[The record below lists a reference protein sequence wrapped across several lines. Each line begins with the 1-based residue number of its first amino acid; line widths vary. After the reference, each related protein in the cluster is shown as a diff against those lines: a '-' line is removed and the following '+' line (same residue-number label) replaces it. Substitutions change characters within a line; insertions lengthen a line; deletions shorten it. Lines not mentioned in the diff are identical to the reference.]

1 MNFIAPPI
9 EVSDFLLW
17 ISKTEHWQI
26 NRNGIHL
33 KYGTT
38 FIIDLPGLDYQELIN
53 IIQHKYS
60 LIEKDKI
67 EYALKLL
74 KDFELI
80 EILFIGNNK
89 RIVINDK
96 RLRRFIE
103 TIQDG
108 VHFMEMNLLLN
119 KWYYFEMPTTQEIE
133 RMRKLLGD
141 NEARSIFRTTAI
153 IRTKEKKLMLKCKNI
168 DEYVEQLK
176 VLSGVHKQSKI
187 TDDPSMTE
195 KEKELYK
202 HMTILGVIDEGY
214 ISSLDDELE
223 DYEQSYIPNEKLKLE
238 KEIEEEKLKLF
249 EVFDPTKRKF
259 IIISIKNKRK
269 KLRKLKNYKK
279 NNKMYF
285 KFRKSEWNNSNLNFE
300 DKVKALK
307 EEFQD
312 LFNKYEYILKPVF
325 EIFFPSLAKLELQAQ
340 TDNSIP
346 TSDILESCFEKW
358 NQDNNK
364 STIPEDCYMKL
375 KNGKR
380 LVDME
385 KFLEFQNKKDDDDI

>member
-1 MNFIAPPI
+1 
-9 EVSDFLLW
+9 
-17 ISKTEHWQI
+17 
-26 NRNGIHL
+26 
-33 KYGTT
+33 
-38 FIIDLPGLDYQELIN
+38 
-53 IIQHKYS
+53 
-60 LIEKDKI
+60 
-67 EYALKLL
+67 
-74 KDFELI
+74 
-80 EILFIGNNK
+80 
-89 RIVINDK
+89 
-96 RLRRFIE
+96 
-103 TIQDG
+103 
-108 VHFMEMNLLLN
+108 
-119 KWYYFEMPTTQEIE
+119 
-133 RMRKLLGD
+133 
-141 NEARSIFRTTAI
+141 
-153 IRTKEKKLMLKCKNI
+153 MLKCKNI

-202 HMTILGVIDEGY
+202 DMTILGVIDEGY

-223 DYEQSYIPNEKLKLE
+223 DYEQNYIPNEKLKLE

-249 EVFDPTKRKF
+249 EVFDPTKREF

-325 EIFFPSLAKLELQAQ
+325 RFFSFFSKNRTTS
-340 TDNSIP
+340 TD
-346 TSDILESCFEKW
+346 
-358 NQDNNK
+358 
-364 STIPEDCYMKL
+364 
-375 KNGKR
+375 R
-380 LVDME
+380 
-385 KFLEFQNKKDDDDI
+385 

>member
-1 MNFIAPPI
+1 MK
-9 EVSDFLLW
+9 S
-17 ISKTEHWQI
+17 Q
-26 NRNGIHL
+26 
-33 KYGTT
+33 
-38 FIIDLPGLDYQELIN
+38 Q
-53 IIQHKYS
+53 
-60 LIEKDKI
+60 
-67 EYALKLL
+67 
-74 KDFELI
+74 
-80 EILFIGNNK
+80 
-89 RIVINDK
+89 
-96 RLRRFIE
+96 
-103 TIQDG
+103 
-108 VHFMEMNLLLN
+108 
-119 KWYYFEMPTTQEIE
+119 TQEIE

-141 NEARSIFRTTAI
+141 NEARSVFRTTAI

-202 HMTILGVIDEGY
+202 DMTILGVIDEGY

-223 DYEQSYIPNEKLKLE
+223 DYEQNYIPNEKLKLE

-249 EVFDPTKRKF
+249 EVFDPTKREF

-325 EIFFPSLAKLELQAQ
+325 EIFFPSLAKIELQVQ
-340 TDNSIP
+340 TDKSIP
-346 TSDILESCFEKW
+346 TSDILESYFEKW

-364 STIPEDCYMKL
+364 TTIPEDRYMKL

-380 LVDME
+380 LIDME